1 VVVAVGAVAKLALT
15 PDPEPSRIIPHAS
28 TVAPPLETPDERATE
43 GEAKSEAKGETKG
56 EVEGEAGG
64 AGGCLSA
71 DRVAARRVTK
81 VAGSV
86 PTYRLGVVPDGNTYD
101 LRGAKIVGYPA
112 SSRYPLLL
120 GKRRPGRATCV
131 LGGTIAGRQSRA
143 LTWQAMKAT
152 LDGDGLNFQSNG
164 GVVDGIRIHNVED
177 GIGTIGGDPE
187 GVTIRNAYMTYIRD
201 DCIENDAVVGL
212 TVKDSLLDGCFFGLS
227 QRPGARVRAQH
238 SPPAERTLLDQV
250 LLRLQPMPYDRR
262 RARCAADGLGTGG
275 FFKWSRYAN
284 RLVVKNSVL
293 LAERVAARC
302 AGAMH
307 FPAGATF
314 ENVTL
319 VWLGPGRYPGSL
331 PAAGLTVTRDRRV
344 WDRAKADW
352 LARHGYRSQP

>member
-1 VVVAVGAVAKLALT
+1 VVLA
-15 PDPEPSRIIPHAS
+15 PDPERSRIIPHAS
-28 TVAPPLETPDERATE
+28 TVAPRQTPDERATE
-43 GEAKSEAKGETKG
+43 GEAKSEAKGEAKG
-56 EVEGEAGG
+56 E

-71 DRVAARRVTK
+71 DRVAAQRVTK
-81 VAGSV
+81 VAGAV

-101 LRGAKIVGYPA
+101 LRGAKIVGYSPG
-112 SSRYPLLL
+112 SRYPLLL

-152 LDGDGLNFQSNG
+152 LDGDGLNFHSNG

-187 GVTIRNAYMTYIRD
+187 GIVIRNTYMTYIRD

-275 FFKWSRYAN
+275 FFKWSPYAN
-284 RLVVKNSVL
+284 RLVVKDSVL

-302 AGAMH
+302 AGAMQ

-331 PAAGLTVTRDRRV
+331 PEAGLTVTRDRRV

-352 LARHGYRSQP
+352 LARHAYPSQP